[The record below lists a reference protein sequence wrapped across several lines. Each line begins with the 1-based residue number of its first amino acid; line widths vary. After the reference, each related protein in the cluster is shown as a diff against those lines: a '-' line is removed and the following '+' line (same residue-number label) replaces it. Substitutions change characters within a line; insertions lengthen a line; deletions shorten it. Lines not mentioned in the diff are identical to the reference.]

1 MYYSKAYYYGTGR
14 RKHSVARVRVYPGS
28 GTITINGRSI
38 DDYFGLETLKLIVR
52 QPLTLTDTI
61 EKFDIVA
68 TVAGGGT
75 GAHVEFLLLKRLSLT
90 EWETLVHPGKRL
102 KPGTI
107 VDFPEGLSAEILDIV
122 NEGNRLVR
130 FSFEGDFFDILDR
143 IGQMPLPPYITE
155 KLQDKDRY
163 NTIYCRETGS
173 ALDSALPNCSIM

>member
-1 MYYSKAYYYGTGR
+1 MAIDRSTGEISHRHFYDIADYLNPGDLLVMNDSKVFPARIYGVKR
-14 RKHSVARVRVYPGS
+14 
-28 GTITINGRSI
+28 
-38 DDYFGLETLKLIVR
+38 
-52 QPLTLTDTI
+52 
-61 EKFDIVA
+61 
-68 TVAGGGT
+68 GT

-107 VDFPEGLSAEILDIV
+107 VDFPEGLSAEILGIV

-163 NTIYCRETGS
+163 NTIYCRETPLPPRVCISRRTCSENSLTRALTPPTSRFMSVLEHS
-173 ALDSALPNCSIM
+173 AR

>member
-1 MYYSKAYYYGTGR
+1 MTMLKSDFNYELPEELIAQTPVEPRDSSRLMAIDRSTGEISHRHFYDIADYLNPGDLLVMNDSKVFPARIYGVKR
-14 RKHSVARVRVYPGS
+14 
-28 GTITINGRSI
+28 
-38 DDYFGLETLKLIVR
+38 
-52 QPLTLTDTI
+52 
-61 EKFDIVA
+61 
-68 TVAGGGT
+68 GT

-163 NTIYCRETGS
+163 NTIY
-173 ALDSALPNCSIM
+173 